1 MKLEQRVE
9 ALEKDISEIKK
20 AAQQQAA
27 IDANVESI
35 LQNALAA
42 YSQSL
47 SELEKH
53 VQDKLK
59 QTSSLTR

>member
-1 MKLEQRVE
+1 MKLVQRVE
-9 ALEKDISEIKK
+9 ALERDISEIKK

-35 LQNALAA
+35 LQNAFASH
-42 YSQSL
+42 SQSL
-47 SELEKH
+47 SEIETH

>member
-20 AAQQQAA
+20 AALQQAA

-35 LQNALAA
+35 LQNALASH
-42 YSQSL
+42 SQSL
-47 SELEKH
+47 SELETH

>member
-1 MKLEQRVE
+1 MELEQRVE

-42 YSQSL
+42 HSQSL

>member
-1 MKLEQRVE
+1 MELEQRVE

-27 IDANVESI
+27 IDANVGSI

-42 YSQSL
+42 HSQSL